1 MDDEEQEELRC
12 TGSDVE
18 IEEYTDTEES
28 PYVAYQ
34 AGSDKLFDTDR
45 ENWQKLRFLATLLSV
60 VVSVTVLVI
69 SYPLYL
75 ESVAAV
81 SSAYTGKRAPYT
93 CTETHVHARCSALQI
108 APAEAHMISKLMCNA
123 KLSGPSPPG
132 ESRNFGI
139 SGFRHLRDQFLGIA
153 NYHKQFIYIRE
164 RSPYAVRYTRHT
176 ALGISSF
183 PKLQLAL
190 AE

>member
-1 MDDEEQEELRC
+1 MMDDEEQEELRC

-60 VVSVTVLVI
+60 TVSVTVLVI

-75 ESVAAV
+75 ESVAAI
-81 SSAYTGKRAPYT
+81 SSAYTGRQTYT
-93 CTETHVHARCSALQI
+93 CAPDSHTHTIWFLQI
-108 APAEAHMISKLMCNA
+108 APAEVYVSKLMCYT
-123 KLSGPSPPG
+123 KLS
-132 ESRNFGI
+132 SRA
-139 SGFRHLRDQFLGIA
+139 RMADLAIA
-153 NYHKQFIYIRE
+153 KFQD
-164 RSPYAVRYTRHT
+164 
-176 ALGISSF
+176 
-183 PKLQLAL
+183 
-190 AE
+190 